1 MLNSADSIGN
11 IGECGGCCDDECDC
25 DCCVRSC

>member
-11 IGECGGCCDDECDC
+11 IGEHEGCCDDECDC
-25 DCCVRSC
+25 DCCACSC